1 MDTTDE
7 DEAAAR
13 RYRAWCAV
21 HDRRI
26 HRRICDQL
34 DEELSEDEPP
44 KRRRAVPQDPYP
56 MVYYSAPGRLY
67 DEKNDRFYRG

>member
-1 MDTTDE
+1 MATAEE

-26 HRRICDQL
+26 HRRIVDEL
-34 DEELSEDEPP
+34 DEELDDGQG
-44 KRRRAVPQDPYP
+44 RREVKQVSYP
-56 MVYYSAPGRLY
+56 MVYHTAPGVLY
-67 DEKNDRFYRG
+67 DETRDRFYRQ